1 MQDIGRMENRNWWSM
16 LGLIPSLLLVDC
28 MAKSGTEETNQ
39 SRRQEMVT
47 QQIAGRGVKDPR
59 VLEVMNNV
67 PRHLFVPKDREH
79 LAYDDRPLPIGNG
92 QTISQPYIVALM
104 TELARVGQDD
114 TVLEIGTGSGYQAA
128 VLSLLAKKVYS
139 IEYLEPLGVAARQR
153 LKSLHYANV
162 EVKIGDGYEGWP
174 EYQPFDAILVTAA
187 IDHVPKTLLD
197 QLKPGG
203 RLVIPIGEEFEVQM
217 LRVLVKDPLGKISQ
231 QDVIPV
237 RFVPFLGKGVHS
249 H

>member
-1 MQDIGRMENRNWWSM
+1 VQLRRTETRFWWSM
-16 LGLIPSLLLVDC
+16 LGMIPTLFLVDC
-28 MAKSGTEETNQ
+28 MAKSGTEETFQ
-39 SRRQEMVT
+39 RCRLEMVVE
-47 QQIAGRGVKDPR
+47 QIAGRGVKDSR
-59 VLEVMNNV
+59 VLGAMGKV
-67 PRHLFVPKDREH
+67 PRHLFVPKDMEH

-104 TELARVGQDD
+104 TELARLGAED

-128 VLSLLAKKVYS
+128 VLSLLAKKVYT
-139 IEYLEPLGVAARQR
+139 IEYLEPLALAAGQR
-153 LKSLHYANV
+153 LKALNYSNV
-162 EVKIGDGYEGWP
+162 EVKIGDGYSGWP
-174 EYQPFDAILVTAA
+174 EHQPFNAILVTAA
-187 IDHVPKTLLD
+187 IDHVPKALLE

-203 RLVIPIGEEFEVQM
+203 RLVIPVGEEYEVQM
-217 LRVLVKDPLGKISQ
+217 LRLLEKNQQGKVSQ

>member
-1 MQDIGRMENRNWWSM
+1 MS
-16 LGLIPSLLLVDC
+16 
-28 MAKSGTEETNQ
+28 K
-39 SRRQEMVT
+39 
-47 QQIAGRGVKDPR
+47 
-59 VLEVMNNV
+59 V
-67 PRHLFVPKDREH
+67 PRHLFVPKDRED

-92 QTISQPYIVALM
+92 QTISQPYIVAFM
-104 TELARVGQDD
+104 TELAKLGQDE

-139 IEYLEPLGVAARQR
+139 IEYLEPLGIAARQR
-153 LKSLHYANV
+153 LKALNYSNV

-174 EYQPFDAILVTAA
+174 EHQPFDAILVTAA
-187 IDHVPKTLLD
+187 IDHVPQALLD

-203 RLVIPIGEEFEVQM
+203 RMVIPMGEEFEVQM
-217 LRVLVKDPLGKISQ
+217 LRLVEKDRWGKISQ

-237 RFVPFLGKGVHS
+237 RFVPFLGKGAHS